1 MKVLCQFV
9 VVVAAAVVSANAYGE
24 IADVGSP
31 RVPFGVRC
39 DPLKVCE
46 FPRADFALEA
56 ELSPGDNVTRG
67 GIVSQQWT
75 ERFVTLLGLGL
86 FLTWLASITMSARII
101 AIASAGCLAVF
112 FQLIYLCVEAT
123 DGLDGSPLFPHVL
136 LGALSCCVVACL
148 AAVSQSFF
156 LRPDARPFEKQI
168 ARAALPALLPAFFLF
183 EILYVAS
190 RLPVISPVSLSLAL
204 RPWTRLMQPTF
215 VVFFA
220 VWFASF
226 LCLFFDSRP
235 SGPGPDGAADVAPG
249 PEAR

>member
-1 MKVLCQFV
+1 MKVLFQFV
-9 VVVAAAVVSANAYGE
+9 VVVAAAVLSVNAYGE
-24 IADVGSP
+24 IADVGAP
-31 RVPFGVRC
+31 RIPFGVRC

-46 FPRADFALEA
+46 FPRAEFASGA
-56 ELSPGDNVTRG
+56 EHSPGSNV
-67 GIVSQQWT
+67 VSGEIASEHWT
-75 ERFVTLLGLGL
+75 GRLIAVVGLGL
-86 FLTWLASITMSARII
+86 FLAWLVSIAMSARII
-101 AIASAGCLAVF
+101 AIASGGCLAVF
-112 FQLIYLCVEAT
+112 FQLIYLGVEAT
-123 DGLDGSPLFPHVL
+123 DGLDGSQLFPHVL

-156 LRPDARPFEKQI
+156 LRPVARPFEKQI
-168 ARAALPALLPAFFLF
+168 ARAAVPALLAAFFLF

-226 LCLFFDSRP
+226 LCLLFDSRP
-235 SGPGPDGAADVAPG
+235 SGPGQDGAVDGTPG
-249 PEAR
+249 PEPR